1 LVVGLSGA
9 PGAPTVHVVPAPSDP
24 YLLAAA
30 DPRVLARFR
39 RAFHPGPV
47 AECWLWTAG
56 CTFDGYGKLWSPY
69 GTLRAS
75 VLALVHAGGHRP
87 EGRFAGHLCHD
98 AARARARCRGGDGG
112 PCAHRRCVN
121 PDHLG
126 WQTPL
131 QNLLGLR
138 QPGTCPRGHLLAP
151 DNLRVSE
158 LARGRTVCLTC
169 HRAEG
174 CYRRRVIT
182 QAVAALGASR
192 GDYLAQH
199 GSGVRAALA
208 VLAEATSRP

>member
-1 LVVGLSGA
+1 M
-9 PGAPTVHVVPAPSDP
+9 VHPVPASMDP

-30 DPRVLARFR
+30 DLRVLARFQ
-39 RAFHPGPV
+39 RAFTPGLV
-47 AECWLWTAG
+47 SECWLWTAG
-56 CTFDGYGKLWSPY
+56 LTFDGYGKLWSPY

-75 VLALVHAGGHRP
+75 VLALVHASGHRP
-87 EGRFAGHLCHD
+87 VGMFAGHLCHD
-98 AARARARCRGGDGG
+98 AAKAAARCRGVDGG

-138 QPGTCPRGHLLAP
+138 PPDICPRGHQLSP

-158 LARGRTVCLTC
+158 LAHGRTVCLTC

-174 CYRRRVIT
+174 RYRQRVIN
-182 QAVAALGASR
+182 QAVTAQGISR
-192 GDYLAQH
+192 SDYLAQH

-208 VLAEATSRP
+208 VLAEAASRP

>member
-1 LVVGLSGA
+1 MVGLSGA
-9 PGAPTVHVVPAPSDP
+9 PGAPTVHVVPASSDP

-30 DPRVLARFR
+30 DPSVLARFR
-39 RAFHPGPV
+39 RAFQPGPV
-47 AECWLWTAG
+47 ADCWLWTAG
-56 CTFDGYGKLWSPY
+56 LTFDGYGKLWSPH

-75 VLALVHAGGHRP
+75 VLALVVASGHQP
-87 EGRFAGHLCHD
+87 VGRFAGHLCHD
-98 AARARARCRGGDGG
+98 AAKAAVGCRGGGGG

-121 PDHLG
+121 PAHLG

-138 QPGTCPRGHLLAP
+138 QPGTCPHGHLLAP

-158 LARGRTVCLTC
+158 LARGREVCLTC

-174 CYRRRVIT
+174 RYRRRVIA
-182 QAVAALGASR
+182 QAVAADGVSR
-192 GDYLAQH
+192 GDYVAQH